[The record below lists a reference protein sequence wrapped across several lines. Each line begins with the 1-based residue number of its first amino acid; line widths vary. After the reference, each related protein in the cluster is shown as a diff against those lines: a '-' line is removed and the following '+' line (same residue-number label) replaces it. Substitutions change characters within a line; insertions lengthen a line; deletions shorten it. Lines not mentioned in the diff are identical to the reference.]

1 MPTTK
6 TRRHQAPTRPEVKR
20 QIAQMSADS
29 RTLPTDGKDPPTR
42 PSESRI
48 QDARCKIPRPP
59 DAGNRER
66 EAPSALPNRTTE
78 TQEWDGMHW
87 RRQPFGR
94 PTVRYRLP
102 RVSES
107 RGERD
112 TDDSAPCGRAG
123 HDVSRPAMVEEY
135 RLELRPRNV
144 TAGLP
149 RGARRGEGASNLLRP
164 RRSRGHQRA
173 RGARLRVV
181 GSAFICGLPSLIF
194 VHLCHLWVLG
204 RAVLHLA
211 C

>member
-1 MPTTK
+1 MAK
-6 TRRHQAPTRPEVKR
+6 IRPPVHPNPGSK
-20 QIAQMSADS
+20 M
-29 RTLPTDGKDPPTR
+29 
-42 PSESRI
+42 